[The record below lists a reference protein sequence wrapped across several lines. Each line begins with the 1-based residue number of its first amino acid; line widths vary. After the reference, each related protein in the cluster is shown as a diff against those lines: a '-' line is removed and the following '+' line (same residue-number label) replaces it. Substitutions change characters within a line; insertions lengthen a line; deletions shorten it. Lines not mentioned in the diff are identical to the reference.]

1 MASFRIEWKHSAVT
15 ELKKLP
21 PEIISRIIN
30 AVEGLSSNPRPTGV
44 KKLVG
49 SDDSYRLRV
58 GRYRIIYSI
67 FETRYVIEI
76 IRVGHRKEVY
86 R

>member
-1 MASFRIEWKHSAVT
+1 MVSFRIEWKHSAVK

-30 AVEGLSSNPRPTGV
+30 AVGGLSSNPRPAGV

-67 FETRYVIEI
+67 FENRFVVEV